1 MDHRFYTTVSMVH
14 TVEELLGL
22 PPMNQNDAYAPVMAP
37 FFSGPGAQAPYAA
50 DYRNRDN
57 NLIYQINP
65 KKGLGAQESSRMDFS
80 RPDAANAKRV
90 NAILWRDSKGAIPLP
105 PSRHAIIPASSEKK
119 SPISLES
126 VVEGRLVKARA
137 TWMYGLK
144 AHARAKGRLKL
155 GLPWH
160 DSIEELAFQAVSEPR
175 RAWVFACG
183 RLHLHPRQ
191 KLRRLTKLRRLFK

>member
-1 MDHRFYTTVSMVH
+1 
-14 TVEELLGL
+14 GL

-37 FFSGPGAQAPYAA
+37 LFSGPGAQAPYAA

-105 PSRHAIIPASSEKK
+105 PSRHAIIPASSESKEPDQFGI
-119 SPISLES
+119 SPGE
-126 VVEGRLVKARA
+126 
-137 TWMYGLK
+137 Y
-144 AHARAKGRLKL
+144 
-155 GLPWH
+155 
-160 DSIEELAFQAVSEPR
+160 VSNSPR
-175 RAWVFACG
+175 NEDVR
-183 RLHLHPRQ
+183 P
-191 KLRRLTKLRRLFK
+191 